1 MKGLDNCNGGLV
13 RIMNCPEALEKRGFA
28 KMIFPP
34 GSILGKTCGSEFLM
48 KRFGE
53 ADRTDRQISF
63 DVGLLKFIL
72 QVHKSGQKL
81 RRQ

>member
-1 MKGLDNCNGGLV
+1 
-13 RIMNCPEALEKRGFA
+13 
-28 KMIFPP
+28 
-34 GSILGKTCGSEFLM
+34 M

-63 DVGLLKFIL
+63 DVGLLKLIL